1 MCMLLLLKQV
11 KQWATLCFA
20 EVVGW
25 FAGSTDFSEPEVLD
39 LLMAEFSQC
48 LLKQHDV
55 VRDPTFL

>member
-11 KQWATLCFA
+11 KQWATFCFV

-39 LLMAEFSQC
+39 LLTAELSQC
-48 LLKQHDV
+48 LLKQYDV
-55 VRDPTFL
+55 VCDPNFL